1 MKPDIKVYLIDDNN
15 EKFFGDGPVKL
26 LKGIEETGSLK
37 ASALKMGMAYSKASR
52 ILHNAEKTLGLELC
66 EKTIG
71 GKKGGG
77 STITE
82 KGKEFIKKYEEY
94 ARKSKKANEEI
105 YKEIFSKF

>member
-1 MKPDIKVYLIDDNN
+1 MKPDVKVYLVDDNN
-15 EKFFGDGPVKL
+15 DKFFGDGPVKL

-52 ILHNAEKTLGLELC
+52 ILHNAENALGFELC

-77 STITE
+77 SIITE

-94 ARKSKKANEEI
+94 ASKTKKANEEI